1 MGDKKEQAF
10 KGRTRIDFD
19 SAFSPDQVGIQ
30 PVFSYLPYR
39 FPVQNMKQFY
49 GLLLI
54 LFFCENSWAQKA
66 VEATVKKE
74 PLRDSASKYLNIKQY
89 RKVATFAE
97 QWVNKLKTEKT
108 AAGPEYATALN
119 AWGDALNRTGKSAEA
134 EPILVQSL
142 EIRKQ
147 VLGDTHPDYATTLIN
162 LGLLYKN
169 TGRFSKAEPLYL
181 QAFEIR
187 LKTYGEKNN
196 DVASVLNSL
205 GNLYSDIGN
214 YQKSEV
220 FYLRAIECWK
230 KSMGE
235 DDPILAIPF
244 NNLGN
249 LSFFTGDYQK
259 AENYYSKSLDIKRK
273 AEGPSSHSIGVLL
286 HNLGNVALKMGNL
299 PKATSYFLQSL
310 EIKRKILDAGDPD
323 LAATLNNIANL
334 YSDVGKNSIA
344 ERYYLEGLEILKKSR
359 GENHPEVAATLN
371 NIGVLYSD
379 AGKFAKAE
387 TVHHQ
392 SLNIRKKVLGENH
405 PDVAVSLEDIASV
418 YWKSGRT
425 QKAETFL
432 LQSLQIRRKALGDG
446 HLETSTSVENLAS
459 LNFSAGRMEKAE
471 SWFIDWNAK
480 KQAQIQRYFPYLS
493 DQEKERFYETTLSES
508 EDVFKSFCI
517 ERYAGKKTIATDLY
531 NDQLATKGLLLSSS
545 SKWRHRIRT
554 SGDTTVSAL
563 FKRWESSREQLN
575 DLLESTDSTDRAG
588 IDSVQTQTEKM
599 EKELSLRSE
608 SFARLADHKLISWKD
623 IQKTLKPGEAAIEMV
638 RVQKFGINKTVTD
651 TTNPMKPVYKIKG
664 LTDTIYYAALIV
676 KPESVFPELV
686 LLRNGNELEGKALS
700 YYKNAIQ
707 NRVEDS
713 RSYRLFWDK
722 IRSKLGPTRR
732 VFFSPDGVYH
742 NINLN
747 TLQNPKT
754 KKYLVEEL
762 DISLVTG
769 TKDLLNPESSDSQG
783 MVAEMV
789 GFPSY
794 YNSSATVS
802 ISTEFRNS
810 PKLTYQLRLASD
822 ETIAE
827 LPATKIEVD
836 KISEILQS
844 KGWKVNELTGDKALE
859 EIIKESNSPKVL
871 HIATHGFFQPDTT
884 KGSNPLLHS
893 GLMLTGA
900 GSTLKGLKSAG
911 TEDGILTAYEAMNLY
926 LDNTD
931 LVVLSACETGLGEI
945 KNGEGVYGLQ
955 RAFKVAG
962 AKTLIMSLWKVN
974 DEATQELMVRF
985 YKHWLSPPAP
995 EGGVV
1000 LAPPS
1005 GVGGPGLRSA
1015 FLKAQKELK
1024 AKYPDPYYWGAFV
1037 LVGD

>member
-1 MGDKKEQAF
+1 
-10 KGRTRIDFD
+10 
-19 SAFSPDQVGIQ
+19 
-30 PVFSYLPYR
+30 
-39 FPVQNMKQFY
+39 MKQFY

-54 LFFCENSWAQKA
+54 LFLSENSWAQKA
-66 VEATVKKE
+66 EDATVNKD
-74 PLRDSASKYLNIKQY
+74 PLRDSVSKYLNIKQY
-89 RKVATFAE
+89 RKVVTFAE
-97 QWVNKLKTEKT
+97 QWVTKLQTEKK
-108 AAGPEYATALN
+108 AAGPEYGTALN
-119 AWGDALNRTGKSAEA
+119 AWGDALNRTGKSSEA
-134 EPILVQSL
+134 EPILLQCL

-147 VLGDTHPDYATTLIN
+147 TPGENHPDYATTLIN

-220 FYLRAIECWK
+220 FYLRAIESWK

-235 DDPILAIPF
+235 DNPILAIPF

-249 LSFFTGDYQK
+249 LSFFSGDYPK
-259 AENYYSKSLDIKRK
+259 AENYYSQALEIKRK
-273 AEGPSSHSIGVLL
+273 TEGQNSQSVGVLL

-334 YSDVGKNSIA
+334 YSDVGNNSIA

-359 GENHPEVAATLN
+359 GENHPEVAASLN
-371 NIGVLYSD
+371 NLGVLYSD
-379 AGKFAKAE
+379 AGRFAKAE
-387 TVHHQ
+387 TVHRQ
-392 SLNIRKKVLGENH
+392 ALNIRKKVLGENH
-405 PDVAVSLEDIASV
+405 PDFAVSLEDIGSV
-418 YWKSGRT
+418 YWKVGQT
-425 QKAETFL
+425 QKAETSL
-432 LQSLQIRRKALGDG
+432 LQSLQIRRKVLGDG
-446 HLETSTSVENLAS
+446 HLETATSVLNLAS
-459 LNFSAGRMEKAE
+459 LNFSTGRMEKAE
-471 SWFIDWNAK
+471 SWFLDWNAK

-554 SGDTTVSAL
+554 SGDTGISAL
-563 FKRWESSREQLN
+563 FKRWEASHDQLN
-575 DLLESTDSTDRAG
+575 KLLQSTDSAELVG
-588 IDSVQTQTEKM
+588 IDSVQSQTEKL

-608 SFARLADHKLISWKD
+608 GFARLTDKKSSDWKD
-623 IQKTLKPGEAAIEMV
+623 VQKALKPGEAAIEMI
-638 RVQKFGINKTVTD
+638 RIKKFGIQKTVSD
-651 TTNPMKPVYKIKG
+651 SSDPMKPRYILKG
-664 LTDTIYYAALIV
+664 LTDTIFYAALIV
-676 KPESVFPELV
+676 KPESLFPELV

-707 NRVEDS
+707 NRVQDS
-713 RSYRLFWDK
+713 RSYKLFWDK
-722 IRSKLGPTRR
+722 IRTKLGDTRR
-732 VFFSPDGVYH
+732 VYFSPDGVYH

-769 TKDLLNPESSDSQG
+769 TKDLLNPESGDSRNQT
-783 MVAEMV
+783 AEMV

-794 YNSSATVS
+794 YNPGATVS
-802 ISTEFRNS
+802 ISTEYRKS
-810 PKLTYQLRLASD
+810 PTLTYKLNMASD

-836 KISEILQS
+836 KISEILQT
-844 KGWKVNELTGDKALE
+844 KGWQVNAFTGDKALE
-859 EIIKESNSPKVL
+859 ETIKESNSPKVL

-900 GSTLKGLKSAG
+900 GSTLKGERKDG
-911 TEDGILTAYEAMNLY
+911 TEDGILTAYEAMNLN

-974 DEATQELMVRF
+974 DEATQELMVGF
-985 YKHWLSPPAP
+985 YKHWLSPPASKGRANTTP
-995 EGGVV
+995 SLGAGGH
-1000 LAPPS
+1000 
-1005 GVGGPGLRSA
+1005 LRSA
-1015 FLKAQKELK
+1015 FLQAQKELK
-1024 AKYPDPYYWGAFV
+1024 AKYPDPYFWGAFV
-1037 LVGD
+1037 MVGE